1 MSDHTYSV
9 NEIVG
14 TSPEGIEQAIE
25 NGLGRMSKTVR
36 NLDWFETTEIRG
48 HLADDGR
55 PAHYQASLKVG
66 FRMEGD

>member
-36 NLDWFETTEIRG
+36 NLDWFEVVSIAQLG
-48 HLADDGR
+48 DDGR